1 MSFLRLLLRL
11 SILGIFGAIWLLA
24 GAYLYLSPNLPDV
37 ETLRDVRLQTP
48 MRVYTRDGELIGQFG
63 EQKRSPLLF
72 DAIPDQF
79 IKSLLAAEDDNF
91 FNHRGIDVM
100 GLARAVSELVLTGEK
115 GSGLAPETAPA
126 DPAED
131 VRLRSPSVARNREA
145 LLGVLRSTLPPDP
158 RVLEVG
164 SGSGEHAVFVAGA
177 LPNCFWIPS
186 DADQG
191 ARVSITAWVDHS
203 GLANVAA
210 PAATTASASAAGP
223 PPSIAPT
230 DSRST

>member
-1 MSFLRLLLRL
+1 MSFLRFLLRL
-11 SILGIFGAIWLLA
+11 SILGALGATWLLA
-24 GAYLYLSPNLPDV
+24 GVYLYLSPNLPDV

-115 GSGLAPETAPA
+115 GLVGGRRSGAEGAEPLTDRVGVAGVVGDEVGVRRDPA
-126 DPAED
+126 DA
-131 VRLRSPSVARNREA
+131 
-145 LLGVLRSTLPPDP
+145 
-158 RVLEVG
+158 
-164 SGSGEHAVFVAGA
+164 
-177 LPNCFWIPS
+177 
-186 DADQG
+186 
-191 ARVSITAWVDHS
+191 
-203 GLANVAA
+203 
-210 PAATTASASAAGP
+210 
-223 PPSIAPT
+223 
-230 DSRST
+230 